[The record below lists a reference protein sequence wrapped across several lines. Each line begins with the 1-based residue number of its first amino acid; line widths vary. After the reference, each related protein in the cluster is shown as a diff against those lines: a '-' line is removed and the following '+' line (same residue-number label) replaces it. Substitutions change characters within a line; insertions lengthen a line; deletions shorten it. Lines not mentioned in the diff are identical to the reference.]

1 MSRFKSAMSYGRAPP
16 KMLPMTH
23 IINHA
28 ADFKRGVLQCRFQA
42 RESEIT
48 ELEHLPI
55 TKKDQEAPKFQFL
68 ATCQG

>member
-23 IINHA
+23 IISHA

-48 ELEHLPI
+48 ELEHLPK
-55 TKKDQEAPKFQFL
+55 TK
-68 ATCQG
+68 